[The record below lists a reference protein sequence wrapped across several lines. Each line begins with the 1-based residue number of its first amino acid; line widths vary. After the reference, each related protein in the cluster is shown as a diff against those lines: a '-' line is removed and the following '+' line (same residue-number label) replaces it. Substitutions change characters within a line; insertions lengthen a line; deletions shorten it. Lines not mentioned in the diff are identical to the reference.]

1 MTKTLEKLF
10 SKNRNSKKIKKE
22 INFIGQKILN
32 VTYKEISLLLKNEI

>member
-10 SKNRNSKKIKKE
+10 KKQKFKKNQKGNKLYWT
-22 INFIGQKILN
+22 KILN